1 MKIKDFQTFL
11 NENNGELH
19 KAIMCVSKTI
29 TDFDYVTKD
38 GMQTRNYMTLFSK
51 GDKPFK
57 ADMPVLNFCN
67 IHTQRLLDAGTP
79 KELIYNPK
87 EKKQEIASKVRW
99 HEIHK
104 DSKFVP
110 KTVSEPEDL
119 DQLEFPIIAKPDNRY
134 SGMGIVKID
143 SLEAAKDMDLSDF
156 EVFSEKIDI
165 DEEHR
170 IIMWRG
176 EPVQWVQRVHGNKE
190 TKEMTKKKE
199 DKLYF
204 KYVLKNLDD
213 LPEEWNEVFQ
223 EMNEAHE
230 GLDMYSIDLMVDK
243 DGKPWVVE
251 MSSEFAPLFGVM
263 AFIYK
268 KVYQDYYGKKLNS
281 TDSEAVDTYQKKD
294 IDSTLSFNK
303 KFKNRFSVDNG

>member
-1 MKIKDFQTFL
+1 
-11 NENNGELH
+11 
-19 KAIMCVSKTI
+19 MCISTTI
-29 TDFDYVTKD
+29 SDFDYVTND
-38 GMQTRNYMTLFSK
+38 GMYTRNYMKLFTK
-51 GDKPFK
+51 GDEPFK
-57 ADMPVLNFCN
+57 SDMPVINFCN

-87 EKKQEIASKVRW
+87 EKKQEIASKVKW

-110 KTVSEPEDL
+110 KTVTDAKDL
-119 DQLEFPIIAKPDNRY
+119 DQLEFPIIAKPDNRF
-134 SGMGIVKID
+134 SGQGIVKID

-156 EVFSEKIDI
+156 KVFSEKIDI

-170 IIMWRG
+170 IMMWRG
-176 EPVQWVQRVHGNKE
+176 EPVMWVQRVHGNKE

-204 KYVLKNLDD
+204 KYVLKNLDKM
-213 LPEEWNEVFQ
+213 PEEWNEVFQ
-223 EMNEAHE
+223 EMNEAHD
-230 GLDMYSIDLMVDK
+230 GLDIYSIDLAVDK
-243 DGKPWVVE
+243 EGQPHVIE
-251 MSSEFAPLFGVM
+251 MSSEFAPLYGVM

-268 KVYQDYYGKKLNS
+268 KVYQNYYNKNLHS
-281 TDSEAVDTYQKKD
+281 SDEAQIDMYQEKD

>member
-11 NENNGELH
+11 NERYGGLH
-19 KAIMCVSKTI
+19 KVVMCISTTI
-29 TDFDYVTKD
+29 SDFDYVTND
-38 GMQTRNYMTLFSK
+38 GMYTKNYMKLFTK
-51 GDKPFK
+51 GDEPFK
-57 ADMPVLNFCN
+57 SDMPVINFCN

-79 KELIYNPK
+79 KELILNPK
-87 EKKQEIASKVRW
+87 EKKQEIASKVKW

-110 KTVSEPEDL
+110 KTVTDAKDL
-119 DQLEFPIIAKPDNRY
+119 DQLEFPIIAKPDNRF
-134 SGMGIVKID
+134 SGQGIVKID

-156 EVFSEKIDI
+156 KVFSEKIDI

-170 IIMWRG
+170 IRMWRG
-176 EPVQWVQRVHGNKE
+176 EPVMWVQRVHGNKE

-204 KYVLKNLDD
+204 KYVLKNLDKM
-213 LPEEWNEVFQ
+213 PEEWNEVFQ
-223 EMNEAHE
+223 EMNEAHD
-230 GLDMYSIDLMVDK
+230 GLDIYSIDLAVDK
-243 DGKPWVVE
+243 EGQPHVIE
-251 MSSEFAPLFGVM
+251 MSSEFAPLYGVM

-268 KVYQDYYGKKLNS
+268 KVYQNYYNKNLHS
-281 TDSEAVDTYQKKD
+281 SDEAQIDMYQEKD

>member
-1 MKIKDFQTFL
+1 MIIKDFQTFL
-11 NENNGELH
+11 NERYGGLH
-19 KAIMCVSKTI
+19 KVVMCISTTI
-29 TDFDYVTKD
+29 SDFDYVTND
-38 GMQTRNYMTLFSK
+38 GMYTRNYMKLFTK
-51 GDKPFK
+51 GDEPFK
-57 ADMPVLNFCN
+57 SDMPVINFCN
-67 IHTQRLLDAGTP
+67 IHTQKLLDAGTP

-87 EKKQEIASKVRW
+87 EKKQEIASKVKW

-110 KTVSEPEDL
+110 KTVTDAKDL
-119 DQLEFPIIAKPDNRY
+119 DQLEFPIIAKPDNRF
-134 SGMGIVKID
+134 SGQGIVKID

-204 KYVLKNLDD
+204 KYVLKDVNK

-223 EMNEAHE
+223 EMNKAHD
-230 GLDMYSIDLMVDK
+230 GLDIYSIDLAVDK
-243 DGKPWVVE
+243 EGNPHVIE
-251 MSSEFAPLFGVM
+251 MSSEFAPLYGVM

-268 KVYQDYYGKKLNS
+268 KVYQDYYNKNLHS
-281 TDSEAVDTYQKKD
+281 SDEAQIDMYQEKD